1 MVQKLELLAP
11 AGSLETAKAVVYAG
25 ADAVYF
31 GGEKFGAR
39 AYAGNLKQ
47 DEIKYAID
55 FGHMHG
61 RKMILTVNTLLKER
75 EMEEELYDYL
85 LPYYE
90 QGLDAV
96 IVQDFGVM
104 QFIRRNFKGLPIHT
118 STQMTAAGAE
128 GAEFLVQA
136 GAERIVLAR
145 EMSLEEIRK
154 IHESVSVELE
164 SFVHGAL
171 CYCYSGQ
178 CLFSSMLG
186 GRSGNR
192 GRCAQ
197 PCRLPYDVYDINL
210 KKQSGGR
217 TGYPLS
223 PKDLCTI
230 EMIPELAGSGV
241 YSFKIE
247 GRMKQ
252 TEYAGGVVSVYRRY
266 IDRYLNYGE
275 EAYCVT
281 EEDKKRLFDFGNRN
295 GFTEGYYKQ
304 YNGPDMI
311 AFESSGHKKSCG
323 LPEAGHE
330 ACREGIT
337 GSITVRK
344 DKPIEL
350 TAAFRKLKI
359 TVSGDIPQTAEKQP
373 LSKEA
378 LSERITKTGNT
389 PFFFEKLAI
398 DLEPGLFL
406 PAASVNELRRKA
418 LWKLEENYLNQY
430 KRTAEKCRPGSETAV
445 QKEKGT
451 QESFFVSAS
460 AETEEQILV
469 LMQSPLISLIYVDSS
484 AFSRENI
491 VVKMRN
497 ISEMAKSAGKKV
509 YYILPAVFRNHTSV
523 FYQSVLPKIKTDGF
537 LAKSYDALQFLL
549 KQNIDPRRIRI
560 DHNLYTWSKESRD
573 AFSSCGIGGDTVPL
587 ELNRKE
593 IRRRINTD
601 SEMIIYGYLPLMTS
615 TQCVCRNISGCK
627 KTSAIHYLK
636 DRYGIFFPVKNCCNE
651 CYNVIYNSRPLCLF
665 SEAEEIKSFGIG
677 SFRFAF
683 TTESA
688 EETLQILGIYEQ
700 HLPFEMEFTY
710 GHYKRG
716 VE

>member
-266 IDRYLNYGE
+266 IDR
-275 EAYCVT
+275 
-281 EEDKKRLFDFGNRN
+281 
-295 GFTEGYYKQ
+295 
-304 YNGPDMI
+304 
-311 AFESSGHKKSCG
+311 
-323 LPEAGHE
+323 
-330 ACREGIT
+330 
-337 GSITVRK
+337 
-344 DKPIEL
+344 
-350 TAAFRKLKI
+350 
-359 TVSGDIPQTAEKQP
+359 
-373 LSKEA
+373 
-378 LSERITKTGNT
+378 
-389 PFFFEKLAI
+389 
-398 DLEPGLFL
+398 
-406 PAASVNELRRKA
+406 
-418 LWKLEENYLNQY
+418 
-430 KRTAEKCRPGSETAV
+430 
-445 QKEKGT
+445 
-451 QESFFVSAS
+451 
-460 AETEEQILV
+460 
-469 LMQSPLISLIYVDSS
+469 
-484 AFSRENI
+484 
-491 VVKMRN
+491 
-497 ISEMAKSAGKKV
+497 
-509 YYILPAVFRNHTSV
+509 
-523 FYQSVLPKIKTDGF
+523 
-537 LAKSYDALQFLL
+537 
-549 KQNIDPRRIRI
+549 
-560 DHNLYTWSKESRD
+560 
-573 AFSSCGIGGDTVPL
+573 
-587 ELNRKE
+587 
-593 IRRRINTD
+593 
-601 SEMIIYGYLPLMTS
+601 
-615 TQCVCRNISGCK
+615 
-627 KTSAIHYLK
+627 
-636 DRYGIFFPVKNCCNE
+636 
-651 CYNVIYNSRPLCLF
+651 
-665 SEAEEIKSFGIG
+665 
-677 SFRFAF
+677 
-683 TTESA
+683 
-688 EETLQILGIYEQ
+688 
-700 HLPFEMEFTY
+700 
-710 GHYKRG
+710 
-716 VE
+716 

>member
-11 AGSLETAKAVVYAG
+11 AGSLETVKAVIYAG

-31 GGEKFGAR
+31 GGERYGAR

-55 FGHMHG
+55 FGHIHG

-128 GAEFLVQA
+128 GAEFLAQA

-145 EMSLEEIRK
+145 EMSLDEIRN
-154 IHESVSVELE
+154 IHEAVSVELE

-230 EMIPELAGSGV
+230 EMIPELAESGV

-252 TEYAGGVVSVYRRY
+252 TEYARGVVSVYRRY

-275 EAYCVT
+275 EGYYVT
-281 EEDKKRLFDFGNRN
+281 EEDKKKLFDFGNRN

-323 LPEAGHE
+323 LPEAGYE
-330 ACREGIT
+330 ACRESIT
-337 GSITVRK
+337 GNITVRK
-344 DKPIEL
+344 DRPVEL
-350 TAAFRKLKI
+350 TAAFRKIKI
-359 TVSGDIPQTAEKQP
+359 TVSGDIPQAAEKQP
-373 LSKEA
+373 LSERT

-430 KRTAEKCRPGSETAV
+430 KRTAEKCRRRSETEA
-445 QKEKGT
+445 QKEHGT
-451 QESFFVSAS
+451 QESFFISAS
-460 AETEEQILV
+460 AETEEQIPV

-491 VVKMRN
+491 VVKMKN

-523 FYQSVLPKIKTDGF
+523 FYQSVLPKIKADGF
-537 LAKSYDALQFLL
+537 LAKSYDVLQFLL
-549 KQNIDPRRIRI
+549 KQNTDPRRIRI
-560 DHNLYTWSKESRD
+560 DHNLYTWSKESKD
-573 AFSSCGIGGDTVPL
+573 AFLSCGIGGDTVPL

-601 SEMIIYGYLPLMTS
+601 SEMIIYGCLPLMTS
-615 TQCVCRNISGCK
+615 AQCVCRNISGCK
-627 KTSAIHYLK
+627 KTSGIHYLK
-636 DRYGIFFPVKNCCNE
+636 DRYGISFPVKNYCNE

-677 SFRFAF
+677 SFRLAF

-688 EETLQILGIYEQ
+688 EEALQILEIYEQ